1 MFRIAARYFIWHTWI
16 TEEVYCMC
24 NGNFPK
30 FQTSVDR
37 ENQIKICEQDKVDK
51 SHVIFFL
58 ENYF

>member
-1 MFRIAARYFIWHTWI
+1 
-16 TEEVYCMC
+16 MC

-30 FQTSVDR
+30 FQTSVDC

-51 SHVIFFL
+51 SDMIFFL